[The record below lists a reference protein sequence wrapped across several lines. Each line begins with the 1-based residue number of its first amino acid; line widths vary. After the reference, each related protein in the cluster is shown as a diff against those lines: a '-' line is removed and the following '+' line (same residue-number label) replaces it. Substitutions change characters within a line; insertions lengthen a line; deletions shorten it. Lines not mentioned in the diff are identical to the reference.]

1 MRACLK
7 CKQYVLIHPDNFI
20 SSQIVNKF
28 EKDHARHTIVTTELS
43 EVRDFYTNVQKSKS
57 KSPVKVSGD

>member
-7 CKQYVLIHPDNFI
+7 CRQYVLIHPDNFI
-20 SSQIVNKF
+20 SLQIVNKF
-28 EKDHARHTIVTTELS
+28 EKDHARHTIVTMELS
-43 EVRDFYTNVQKSKS
+43 EVRDFYTNVEKIKN